1 MVDRLRAYEDAGS
14 ADAFIEIRNLRRCLE
29 EAPRPVDWAM
39 HNSSIAQKIGL
50 GADERLFV
58 GS

>member
-1 MVDRLRAYEDAGS
+1 MADRLRAYEDAGS
-14 ADAFIEIRNLRRCLE
+14 ADVYTEIRRLRRCLE
-29 EAPRPVDWAM
+29 EAPRPVDWAT